1 LEIFHSHPSKISS
14 RHSLLLS
21 PPRTFFLLA
30 QGGKPPASPAPWASP
45 LTFFLP
51 SSPRLQLFHSS
62 LTPAAGSLGPPR
74 HVLDAMQQDARSP
87 PWRLLPWPRP
97 RPTASLP
104 FPALAVA
111 EPPLLQ
117 TALHLRPA
125 VMAPCTAFP
134 RPCFPPLRAEAPWV
148 DLGEVHVHGAS
159 SSPPVHGCQPLLP
172 FCPTAQQLCAPPP
185 MDAQKFQQQG
195 LHSSSSLTL
204 CSQPW
209 RPKIPQPSHLSQ
221 PAPLFPCSFS
231 LAQQQ
236 LAPPSL
242 AAQLLGETLLFLQ
255 APASSLLPLRACQV
269 LGIMSRE
276 MCCCST
282 L

>member
-125 VMAPCTAFP
+125 VMTPCTAFP

-148 DLGEVHVHGAS
+148 DLDEVHVHGAS

-185 MDAQKFQQQG
+185 MDAQKFQQRAPFLAVRHG
-195 LHSSSSLTL
+195 ARRLFDKMRSKPRAAAALPFDLHSPCRVSSLS
-204 CSQPW
+204 CSL
-209 RPKIPQPSHLSQ
+209 RS
-221 PAPLFPCSFS
+221 
-231 LAQQQ
+231 
-236 LAPPSL
+236 
-242 AAQLLGETLLFLQ
+242 
-255 APASSLLPLRACQV
+255 PLRDAV
-269 LGIMSRE
+269 KNRGEKLRAPRGGGVNR
-276 MCCCST
+276 
-282 L
+282 

>member
-1 LEIFHSHPSKISS
+1 
-14 RHSLLLS
+14 
-21 PPRTFFLLA
+21 
-30 QGGKPPASPAPWASP
+30 
-45 LTFFLP
+45 
-51 SSPRLQLFHSS
+51 
-62 LTPAAGSLGPPR
+62 
-74 HVLDAMQQDARSP
+74 MQQDARSP

-195 LHSSSSLTL
+195 LHSSVGN
-204 CSQPW
+204 
-209 RPKIPQPSHLSQ
+209 KPSCVCVQTAGGVSASCCLVCASVSES
-221 PAPLFPCSFS
+221 CGGRSNS
-231 LAQQQ
+231 CRVRV
-236 LAPPSL
+236 L
-242 AAQLLGETLLFLQ
+242 AAYV
-255 APASSLLPLRACQV
+255 AWW
-269 LGIMSRE
+269 
-276 MCCCST
+276 
-282 L
+282 